1 MAPVSFSPPR
11 IVTARLTLSACLG
24 LLALGLQAQPAYS
37 PTGTTSPFF
46 EPGYPFAQSKV
57 EITPGD
63 PSKGGNLVIRGI
75 LLPLADGVT
84 VSFDQELLRVA
95 GVWVTP
101 PGQPMVTLRTMAQIS
116 YAVNSRKADHRQPQP
131 AAPAVFATAVAP
143 GITAD
148 PSQVG
153 IDPRPAAVAGDL
165 GRGPLPRNL
174 ARFDGLELT
183 DSAAVLRYRAG
194 ATAVR
199 EWHAGGVA
207 ADGTIELRR
216 HLEVAPSEKPVVFVL
231 ANGAWKLDGTTAAHL
246 AATDGG
252 KPQHLAVNSGALT
265 FSQSGSSLIA
275 TLAPSRETR
284 RFTIALSVGT
294 PVAPSALAATPA
306 PPAASSAQRWPGTA
320 ITSTKLGVVNQ
331 NGLAI
336 DRLELPEPNSWNRRV
351 RIADIAFLT
360 PDRAMAVS
368 YDGDVWQV
376 DGVGSEALDK
386 LTWKRYASGLHEPL
400 AIVVADGQ
408 IQVGTKNG
416 LVRLHD
422 RDGNGEADWY
432 ENFND
437 EWLQSQS
444 TRSFILDMA
453 LAPDGSTFITQG
465 AIVTGGTGTA
475 HSGGFIRVARDG
487 SSASYYAGGAR
498 EPFVAIHPVTGQIT
512 GTDQQGNFIPSTP
525 SYLVRPGDNFGFNQ
539 DNPVNLAKPLVWV
552 PHDQNISAS
561 SEFWFYGAGLG
572 AWNNRRIQLSYG
584 NGRMLLIDDDLSAP
598 TPQGSVIPLG
608 LELDLPLLHGRMH
621 PDGKSAFL
629 AGFKIWGTRTA
640 AVSTIARLRPSDA
653 PMRTATGARSG
664 TEGVLLRFDAPLD
677 PASVTPDKVGARLW
691 NYKRSKDYGSGRY
704 RIDGEPGTK
713 RWPVSQVVLAPD
725 RRSVFVHLPEWP
737 AVQQAEIQ
745 HDFLDLNGNPV
756 QGKVFLTVHQHQ
768 PLKLA
773 AAGFKDVDLSL
784 RRDLGIPEV
793 EEPLP
798 SVKLGE
804 TVANTVGCVACHSID
819 GTTEGKVGTSWK
831 GLARSMRTFID
842 GSQLPADK
850 DYLYGKIMNPQ
861 SNRIKAGELEMPSYQ
876 GVLSDSQVQSL
887 ILYIESLR

>member
-1 MAPVSFSPPR
+1 MPALTPLFRPQRSF
-11 IVTARLTLSACLG
+11 
-24 LLALGLQAQPAYS
+24 LALGLSLGLTASGLLSAQPAYS
-37 PTGTTSPFF
+37 PTGTAVPFF

-63 PSKGGNLVIRGI
+63 PAKGGNLVIRGI
-75 LLPLADGVT
+75 LLPLRDGVT
-84 VSFDQELLRVA
+84 VAFDQELLRVA
-95 GVWVTP
+95 GFWVTP
-101 PGQPMVTLRTMAQIS
+101 PGAPMVSLRTMAQIS
-116 YAVNSRKADHRQPQP
+116 YAVNSRKADHQQPEP
-131 AAPAVFATAVAP
+131 AAPAVFATAVVP
-143 GITAD
+143 GITSD
-148 PSQVG
+148 PAQVG
-153 IDPRPAAVAGDL
+153 VDPRPASVPGDL
-165 GRGPLPRNL
+165 GRGPLPRTL

-183 DSAAVLRYRAG
+183 ASAAVLSYRSG
-194 ATAVR
+194 STAVR
-199 EWHAGGVA
+199 EWHEGRVT
-207 ADGTIELRR
+207 ADGTIEVRR
-216 HLEVAPSEKPVVFVL
+216 HLEVAPSDRALIFVL
-231 ANGAWKLDGTTAAHL
+231 GPGTWDVSSASSARLAGGAGKAQHVATTV
-246 AATDGG
+246 G
-252 KPQHLAVNSGALT
+252 SLT
-265 FSQSGSSLIA
+265 LSQSGASLIG
-275 TLAPSRETR
+275 TLAPSREVR
-284 RFTIALSVGT
+284 RFTVVLAAGS
-294 PVAPSALAATPA
+294 PVAPAAIAATPA
-306 PPAASSAQRWPGTA
+306 PPAPTPALRWPGTA
-320 ITSTKLGVVNQ
+320 ITSAKLGVVNQ
-331 NGLAI
+331 NGLAF
-336 DRLELPEPNSWNRRV
+336 DRLELPEPNAWNRRV

-376 DGVGSEALDK
+376 DGVGSETLDK
-386 LTWKRYASGLHEPL
+386 LTWKRHASGLHEPL
-400 AIVVADGQ
+400 TIVVADGQ
-408 IQVGTKNG
+408 VQVGTKNG

-453 LAPDGSTFITQG
+453 LAPDGSTVITQG
-465 AIVTGGTGTA
+465 AILIGGAGTA

-487 SSASYYAGGAR
+487 SSASYFAGGAR

-539 DNPVNLAKPLVWV
+539 DTPVNLAKPLVWV

-572 AWNNRRIQLSYG
+572 SWNNRRIQLSYG
-584 NGRMLLIDDDLSAP
+584 NGRILLIDDDLDAP
-598 TPQGSVIPLG
+598 TPQASVIPLG

-640 AVSTIARLRPSDA
+640 AVSAIARMRPSDA
-653 PMRTATGARSG
+653 PMRTATGARAG
-664 TEGVLLRFDAPLD
+664 TEGVLLSFEAPLD

-713 RWPVSQVVLAPD
+713 RWPISQVVLAPD
-725 RRSVFVHLPEWP
+725 RRSVFVHLADWP
-737 AVQQAEIQ
+737 AVEQAEIQ

-756 QGKVFLTVHQHQ
+756 EGKVFFTVHQHHS
-768 PLKLA
+768 LRLA
-773 AAGFKDVDLSL
+773 EVGFKDIDLSL
-784 RRDLGIPEV
+784 RRDLGLPEV

-804 TVANTVGCVACHSID
+804 SVANAFGCIACHSID
-819 GTTEGKVGTSWK
+819 GSTEGKVGASWK
-831 GLARSMRTFID
+831 GLARSMRTFLD

-861 SNRIKAGELEMPSYQ
+861 SNRLKAGELEMPSYQ
-876 GVLSDSQVQSL
+876 GVLSDAQVQSL
-887 ILYIESLR
+887 ILYIDSLR